1 MRWYTLVVFI
11 HIAAAVALLAGSV
24 IGSPA
29 LRAAARRAATVQELR
44 AYLSLGRPLLVLEP
58 AGALLVLA
66 SGIYLTAFWGWSLG
80 WIQVATGLWI
90 LNTAV
95 AAALVHPAHKRITQ
109 AAGGAVDEPVG
120 PQLHALRS
128 SPRWVLGGD
137 VLMANDA
144 AVLYLMVAKPGLAV
158 SLAIA
163 AGLNALVLVV
173 RLVIGRLRRPAPTA
187 AAATLPSG

>member
-1 MRWYTLVVFI
+1 MRWYTLVVFV
-11 HIAAAVALLAGSV
+11 HIAAAVALMAGSV

-29 LRAAARRAATVQELR
+29 VRTAVRRAATVQELR

-66 SGIYLTAFWGWSLG
+66 SGIYLTSFWGWSLG
-80 WIQVATGLWI
+80 WIQVAAGLWI

-95 AAALVHPAHKRITQ
+95 AAALVHPAHKRIAQ
-109 AAGGAVDEPVG
+109 AAAGAGDEPVG

-128 SPRWVLGGD
+128 SPPWLLGGD

-158 SLAIA
+158 SLATA
-163 AGLNALVLVV
+163 AALNALVLAV
-173 RLVIGRLRRPAPTA
+173 RLVIGRLRRSATSVA
-187 AAATLPSG
+187 AASPG